1 MSPQDKTTPKSSSP
15 PRSVAHGM
23 FTVERVYKAPVE
35 AVYHAMTDLEAKAR
49 WFSGG
54 DGYAAL
60 ERSIDVRPGGREL
73 LIGQWATGGKVRFDA
88 LYFDVVPNE
97 RLVYAYEMHVDDR
110 KISVSLATLEFS
122 KVPGG
127 ARLKVTE
134 QGAFLDGFD
143 DAGSRERGTGLLLD
157 QLGASL
163 EPSYPAA

>member
-1 MSPQDKTTPKSSSP
+1 MSPQDKTNTKNPAP

-35 AVYHAMTDLEAKAR
+35 AIYHAMTDMEAKTR

-60 ERSIDVRPGGREL
+60 ERSIDARPGGREL
-73 LIGQWATGGKVRFDA
+73 LIGQWAKGGRVRFDA

-122 KVPGG
+122 AVEGG

-143 DAGSRERGTGLLLD
+143 DAGSRERGTGSLLD

-163 EPSYPAA
+163 ESSP

>member
-1 MSPQDKTTPKSSSP
+1 MSQQAKANTESPAPQ
-15 PRSVAHGM
+15 RSVAHGV

-35 AVYHAMTDLEAKAR
+35 AVYHAMTDLEAKTR

-60 ERSIDVRPGGREL
+60 ERSIDARPGGREHL
-73 LIGQWATGGKVRFDA
+73 VGQWAMGRKVRFDA
-88 LYFDVVPNE
+88 LYFDVVPNQ

-110 KISVSLATLEFS
+110 KISVSLATLEFAA
-122 KVPGG
+122 VEGG
-127 ARLKVTE
+127 ARLRVTE

-143 DAGSRERGTGLLLD
+143 DPESRERGTGLLLD

-163 EPSYPAA
+163 ETLR